1 MIKYVIKTIV
11 KIGILYKNGSFNQ
24 EEMTQAVR
32 LKSSF
37 HKVAMTIVSFYEL
50 DYSYD
55 SAYFIKIL
63 NELQHLVTQLIR
75 PHLTDKSVNR
85 IQAVFQFCTRQSLVE
100 TVFKKDFEHRDI
112 VAKIVSDLNEIL
124 EEEGIA
130 L

>member
-1 MIKYVIKTIV
+1 
-11 KIGILYKNGSFNQ
+11 
-24 EEMTQAVR
+24 MTQAVR